1 LSSRDREYQ
10 VCHQNQQHQERAMP
24 DDNPSHGTAIIVGA
38 GGGLGT
44 AIVQG
49 LAAEG
54 YPVALLARDDNRLQ
68 NHAAE
73 LAGSGHTARAYRAD
87 AGDPEN
93 LSAAISRAVDELG
106 EPDILVYNVAVLAPD
121 KPTELTAAEWN
132 SRFAVNM
139 TGAKVAADAV
149 LPRLR
154 GGHGTLLFTG
164 GGYSLRPSPK
174 FTALSAGKAA
184 LRAYVLAL
192 FEDQRPLGGHAATVT
207 IAGNIG
213 DPGFEP
219 AAIARRHLEL
229 LHQPP
234 GQWTAEI
241 LHSGDTSTP

>member
-1 LSSRDREYQ
+1 
-10 VCHQNQQHQERAMP
+10 MP
-24 DDNPSHGTAIIVGA
+24 EENASHGTAIIVGA

-44 AIVQG
+44 AIVEE
-49 LAAEG
+49 LTAEG
-54 YPVALLARDDNRLQ
+54 YPVALLARDDSRLQ

-73 LAGSGHTARAYRAD
+73 LAGSGHPARAYRAD
-87 AGDPEN
+87 AADAEN
-93 LSAAISRAVDELG
+93 LSAAISQAADEMG
-106 EPDILVYNVAVLAPD
+106 EPDILLYNVADLAPD
-121 KPTELTAAEWN
+121 KPDELTTAEWN

-164 GGYSLRPSPK
+164 GGYSLHPSPK
-174 FTALSAGKAA
+174 FTALSVGKAA

-192 FEDQRPLGGHAATVT
+192 FEDQRPRGVHAATVT
-207 IAGNIG
+207 IGGDIG
-213 DPGFEP
+213 GPGFEP
-219 AAIARRHLEL
+219 AAIAPRYLEL

-241 LHSGDTSTP
+241 LHSGATSAP

>member
-1 LSSRDREYQ
+1 MPEDNASR
-10 VCHQNQQHQERAMP
+10 
-24 DDNPSHGTAIIVGA
+24 GTAIIVGA

-44 AIVQG
+44 AIVDE
-49 LAAEG
+49 LTAEG
-54 YPVALLARDDNRLQ
+54 YPVALLARGDNRLQ
-68 NHAAE
+68 KHAAE
-73 LAGSGHTARAYRAD
+73 LAASGHLARAYRAD
-87 AGDPEN
+87 AGDAEN
-93 LSAAISRAVDELG
+93 LTAAVGQAVDEMG
-106 EPDILVYNVAVLAPD
+106 QPDILVYNVAVLAPD
-121 KPTELTAAEWN
+121 KPDELTAAEWN

-164 GGYSLRPSPK
+164 GGYSLHPSAK

-192 FEDQRPLGGHAATVT
+192 FEDQRARGVHAATVT
-207 IAGNIG
+207 IGGDIG
-213 DPGFEP
+213 GPGFEP
-219 AAIARRHLEL
+219 AAIARRYLEF

-241 LHSGDTSTP
+241 FHSGDTGAP